1 MGPFSRASSPFTTLP
16 YQMSS
21 KVYCKGASKDP
32 VVNIHQDLHLTGLE
46 ILVTL
51 RVYRLRLLGY
61 LGH

>member
-1 MGPFSRASSPFTTLP
+1 
-16 YQMSS
+16 MSS